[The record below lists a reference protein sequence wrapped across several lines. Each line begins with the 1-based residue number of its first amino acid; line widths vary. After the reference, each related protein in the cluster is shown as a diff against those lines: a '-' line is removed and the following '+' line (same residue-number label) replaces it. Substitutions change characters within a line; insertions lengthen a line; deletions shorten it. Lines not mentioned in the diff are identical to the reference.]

1 MKNISWPSTFQLIM
15 MLMRLISSPILKRWV
30 LRTLLITKLCLVNII
45 KIASDNLFANFFLPG
60 NLVSIGP
67 GVFSSNLTLDGPVR
81 AIYVL
86 KNCEF
91 MYDGRLQSIHAYV
104 VNPGWISIQIW
115 RPANIPQNKRNLTL
129 LHQRTIEILESF
141 QTIHVSMDYVHIS
154 VLCHSNGCQFK
165 ILHFVLCSV
174 IP

>member
-1 MKNISWPSTFQLIM
+1 MFGKHYKNSQ
-15 MLMRLISSPILKRWV
+15 SSKLKH
-30 LRTLLITKLCLVNII
+30 LCGEWRHIPQPVCNTAI
-45 KIASDNLFANFFLPG
+45 FFLPG

-86 KNCEF
+86 NSCEF
-91 MYDGRLQSIHAYV
+91 MYDGRLQSVHVHV

-115 RPANIPQNKRNLTL
+115 RPINIIQNKGNLTL
-129 LHQRTIEILESF
+129 LHQRTIEILESL
-141 QTIHVSMDYVHIS
+141 QTIIVSIDYVYIS

-165 ILHFVLCSV
+165 ILHFV
-174 IP
+174 